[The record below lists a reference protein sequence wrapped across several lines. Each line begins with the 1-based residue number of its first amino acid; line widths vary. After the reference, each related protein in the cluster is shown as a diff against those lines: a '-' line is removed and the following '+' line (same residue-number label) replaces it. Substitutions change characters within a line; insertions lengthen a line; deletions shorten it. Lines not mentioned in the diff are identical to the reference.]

1 MLFSFQHRF
10 NGLRSKVRVFC
21 CHVFIYI
28 TLLSDEMPIA
38 YPNRVFCTFVF
49 TQKAHNVAK
58 NVDFLPNLT
67 LFSQKNQHMF
77 E

>member
-1 MLFSFQHRF
+1 
-10 NGLRSKVRVFC
+10 
-21 CHVFIYI
+21 VFIYL

-38 YPNRVFCTFVF
+38 YPNQAFCAFVF

-67 LFSQKNQHMF
+67 PFSQKNQHMF

>member
-1 MLFSFQHRF
+1 
-10 NGLRSKVRVFC
+10 
-21 CHVFIYI
+21 VFIYL

-38 YPNRVFCTFVF
+38 YPNQAFCAFVF
-49 TQKAHNVAK
+49 TQKARNVAK

-67 LFSQKNQHMF
+67 PFSQKNQHMF